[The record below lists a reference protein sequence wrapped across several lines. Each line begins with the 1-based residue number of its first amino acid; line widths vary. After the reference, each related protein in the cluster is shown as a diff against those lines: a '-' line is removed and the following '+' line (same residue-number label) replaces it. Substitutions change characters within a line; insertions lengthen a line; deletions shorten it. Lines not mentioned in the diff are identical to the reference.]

1 MLYLQ
6 YPPHSASNG
15 YNVVKEG
22 IRAFDSV
29 GVLALCSVYASSAS
43 SSTKWDWKCSYSVSY
58 TFGQQTSMTAGASVN
73 TLTKVL
79 CRLNEILCVKSL

>member
-1 MLYLQ
+1 MLYSQ
-6 YPPHSASNG
+6 YPPPSASNG
-15 YNVVKEG
+15 YNVVKEP

-29 GVLALCSVYASSAS
+29 GVSALYSVYVSSAS

-58 TFGQQTSMTAGASVN
+58 TFGQQTSMTAEAPVN

-79 CRLNEILCVKSL
+79 